1 VIRISLN
8 SRIGGCLE
16 VAETCSRF
24 NRHARPPF
32 FDDQVDSIAGGEG
45 KPLSITVADF
55 LEEGRDPFSLEV
67 VAGHDSLDRIIK
79 EEALNRPGL
88 ALAGFFQH
96 YAHLRVQVFGLAENA
111 YLKSLTSEE
120 RLLRL
125 KKIFQKKIP
134 CVVLTRNRHPLR
146 AMLEC
151 AEAFKVPILKTPMIT
166 NRFINR
172 ATLLMENLTSPVI
185 RYQGTMIEI
194 MGIGVLMEG
203 RAGIGKSETALA
215 LIERGHSL
223 VSDDLTVLRKD
234 STGAVVGYADDMTRY
249 HMEIRGLGI
258 IHVPSLFGVASM
270 RREMHLDL
278 VVRLE
283 RFEHQKEY
291 DRTGLDS
298 QSVSVLGVDIPLVT
312 IPVAAGRDIA
322 HVVEVAALNQK
333 LKQLGHDA
341 AKELDEKLVRALE
354 RKRRA

>member
-1 VIRISLN
+1 M
-8 SRIGGCLE
+8 
-16 VAETCSRF
+16 
-24 NRHARPPF
+24 
-32 FDDQVDSIAGGEG
+32 
-45 KPLSITVADF
+45 SITVEKF
-55 LEEGRDPFSLEV
+55 VEEGRDPFSLEV
-67 VAGHDSLDRIIK
+67 VAGHEYLGRIIK
-79 EEALNRPGL
+79 EAALNRPGL

-96 YAHLRVQVFGLAENA
+96 FAHLRVQVLGLAENA
-111 YLKSLTSEE
+111 YLKSLTPDE
-120 RLLRL
+120 RGQRL
-125 KKIFQKKIP
+125 HRLYQKKIP
-134 CVVLTRNRHPLR
+134 CVVLTRNRQPSSEI
-146 AMLEC
+146 LEC

-166 NRFINR
+166 NRFINL
-172 ATLLMENLTSPVI
+172 ATLLMENLTAPLV
-185 RYQGTMIEI
+185 RYQGTMLEI

-203 RAGIGKSETALA
+203 QAGIGKSETALA

-234 STGAVVGYADDMTRY
+234 STGAIVGYADDMTRY

-283 RFEHQKEY
+283 RFDPKKEY
-291 DRTGLDS
+291 DRTGLNS
-298 QSVSVLGVDIPLVT
+298 EAISILGADVPLLT

-354 RKRRA
+354 RKRRM

>member
-1 VIRISLN
+1 M
-8 SRIGGCLE
+8 
-16 VAETCSRF
+16 
-24 NRHARPPF
+24 
-32 FDDQVDSIAGGEG
+32 
-45 KPLSITVADF
+45 SITVADF

-67 VAGHDSLDRIIK
+67 VAGEEYVGRVIK

-96 YAHLRVQVFGLAENA
+96 FANLRVQVLGLAENA
-111 YLKSLTSEE
+111 YLKSLEANE
-120 RLLRL
+120 RRARL
-125 KKIFQKKIP
+125 HTLFQQKIP
-134 CVVLTRNRHPLR
+134 CVVLTRSRQPF
-146 AMLEC
+146 AEILEC
-151 AEAFKVPILKTPMIT
+151 AEEFKVPILRSPMIT

-172 ATLLMENLTSPVI
+172 ATLVMENLSAPVI
-185 RYQGTMIEI
+185 RYQGTMLEI

-234 STGAVVGYADDMTRY
+234 STGAIVGYAEDVTRY

-270 RREMHLDL
+270 RREIHLDL
-278 VVRLE
+278 VIRLE
-283 RFEHQKEY
+283 RFDSQKEY
-291 DRTGLDS
+291 DRTGLNS
-298 QSVSVLGVDIPLVT
+298 ESISILGVDVPLLT

-322 HVVEVAALNQK
+322 HVVEVAALNEK

-341 AKELDEKLVRALE
+341 AKELDEKLMRALE
-354 RKRRA
+354 RKRRT